1 MALMSRLRPFV
12 VGACAALTAAVV
24 APPAQSA
31 EYYISSRAW
40 DKVQGWEIAYNQ
52 DRNGCFAY
60 AEYSGGYYIWFGFN
74 GVERDG
80 FLAIS
85 NEKWKHITANETY
98 DARYVFDG
106 SRSWT
111 GRGSGYVLKSSA
123 GVDVGNLKIEF
134 MRDFARSARVEVT
147 LANRKE
153 RLSLR
158 GTRAALEEAYRCTAA
173 LAVNRPAPQAEAPPA
188 PEPAPP
194 PKKEA
199 ASAPQPEPPQKK
211 GGGLATGTGFFV
223 NSDGHIVTN
232 AHVVEGCSDA
242 TLRLTDGRQLP
253 AAILARSKQND
264 LAILKADIKPEAFA
278 SFRGERQIRLGDDI
292 IVFGFPLAGQL
303 TITGN
308 LTTGLVSALAGPDE
322 DVSQMQ
328 ITAPVQSGN
337 SGGPVIDRS
346 GNVVGVVVAKSNV
359 LARADNKVEVLQNIN
374 FAIKANIATLFL
386 DANSVD
392 YERQPSTE
400 SLSTADAA
408 DKAKAFTMLIA
419 CEPR

>member
-12 VGACAALTAAVV
+12 LGACALVSV
-24 APPAQSA
+24 ATLPTTTKAA
-31 EYYISSRAW
+31 EYFISNRAW
-40 DKVQGWEIAYNQ
+40 DKVEGWEIAYNQ

-74 GVERDG
+74 GVDREG

-85 NEKWKHITANETY
+85 NEKWSSITANQSY
-98 DARYVFDG
+98 DARYLFDG
-106 SRSWT
+106 RRSWT
-111 GRGSGYVLKSSA
+111 GKGSGYVLKSSA

-147 LANRKE
+147 LAGRKE

-173 LAVNRPAPQAEAPPA
+173 LAVNRPAPQAETPPETAPT
-188 PEPAPP
+188 PP

-199 ASAPQPEPPQKK
+199 ARTPAPEPEKK

-223 NSDGHIVTN
+223 NEDGHLVTN
-232 AHVVEGCSDA
+232 AHVVDGCSNA
-242 TLRLTDGRQLP
+242 TLRLTDGRQVP

-264 LAILKADIKPEAFA
+264 LAILKADIKPDAFA
-278 SFRGERQIRLGDDI
+278 RFRGERGIRLGDDI

-337 SGGPVIDRS
+337 SGGPVIDRA

-359 LARADNKVEVLQNIN
+359 LSRADNKVEVLQNIN

-392 YERQPSTE
+392 YESQPSTE
-400 SLSTADAA
+400 TLSTADAA
-408 DKAKAFTMLIA
+408 DKAKSFTMLIA